1 MKVNQEEVAQ
11 LRQEIKITGQIQAME
26 EKQRELE
33 KIIVM
38 KLSINYVTEED
49 MKRNVTE
56 DIKTRLQEKEA
67 EEKARKDKRN
77 NIIFFGIEENQ
88 ATNKKDKQTEDIK
101 ETSWVTICIVLSNG
115 LWCMRKLYSCM
126 HAPPNL

>member
-1 MKVNQEEVAQ
+1 
-11 LRQEIKITGQIQAME
+11 ME

-38 KLSINYVTEED
+38 KLSINYVNEED

-77 NIIFFGIEENQ
+77 NIIFFGIDKNQ

-115 LWCMRKLYSCM
+115 LLCMHKLYSCM

>member
-67 EEKARKDKRN
+67 EVKARKDKRN
-77 NIIFFGIEENQ
+77 NIIFFGIEEN
-88 ATNKKDKQTEDIK
+88 
-101 ETSWVTICIVLSNG
+101 
-115 LWCMRKLYSCM
+115 
-126 HAPPNL
+126 

>member
-1 MKVNQEEVAQ
+1 MKVNQEVAQ
-11 LRQEIKITGQIQAME
+11 LREEIKITGQIQAME

-38 KLSINYVTEED
+38 KLSINYVSEED
-49 MKRNVTE
+49 MERIVSE
-56 DIKTRLQEKEA
+56 DIETRLQEKEA

-88 ATNKKDKQTEDIK
+88 NTNKKDKQAEDIK
-101 ETSWVTICIVLSNG
+101 ETS
-115 LWCMRKLYSCM
+115 
-126 HAPPNL
+126 

>member
-11 LRQEIKITGQIQAME
+11 LREEFKITGQIQAME

-38 KLSINYVTEED
+38 KLSINYLSEED
-49 MKRNVTE
+49 MKRIVTE
-56 DIKTRLQEKEA
+56 DIETRLQEKEA

-88 ATNKKDKQTEDIK
+88 TTNKKDKQTEDIK
-101 ETSWVTICIVLSNG
+101 ETS
-115 LWCMRKLYSCM
+115 
-126 HAPPNL
+126 